1 MTSSAEDCPAANR
14 TGIVSSGILRKS
26 DPARAVPP
34 TTFTGRT
41 SGRLVSP
48 VRNTLTVAEGIL
60 PLTTRVAREGRAVS
74 LAPIP
79 GDINDRGIGTGFC
92 RYCWAFEAQKEPS
105 SAGPK

>member
-14 TGIVSSGILRKS
+14 TRIVSSGILRKS

-41 SGRLVSP
+41 SARLVSP

-60 PLTTRVAREGRAVS
+60 PLTTRVSAEGVAVS
-74 LAPIP
+74 LAPSP
-79 GDINDRGIGTGFC
+79 GPVKARGMGTGFC
-92 RYCWAFEAQKEPS
+92 RYCWAFDAQKEPS
-105 SAGPK
+105 SAGPT